1 MRWHPAVHCFNSP
14 QPGSWGKIK
23 VMSCKGRWF
32 VAPHVWFH
40 FSGNHPLPTAL
51 YLNAAFVFVQ
61 NDWGSRMWSDHG
73 ASQKCL
79 EFLSLTIETH
89 CLPSSIF
96 IEHLQCTRHNR
107 TYRRHCPCSWGAY
120 ILRKNTPLVEWHFCL
135 VFSEKYWGNT
145 RWGVSFGYDLAPSL
159 LERRRKDF
167 KRETVTDHSG
177 QGLQGDKHKLGWG
190 AGLQDRRGRLW
201 DASRGRKRVP

>member
-1 MRWHPAVHCFNSP
+1 
-14 QPGSWGKIK
+14 
-23 VMSCKGRWF
+23 
-32 VAPHVWFH
+32 
-40 FSGNHPLPTAL
+40 
-51 YLNAAFVFVQ
+51 
-61 NDWGSRMWSDHG
+61 MWSDHHG

-79 EFLSLTIETH
+79 QFLSLTIETH

-135 VFSEKYWGNT
+135 VFSVKYWGNT
-145 RWGVSFGYDLAPSL
+145 RWGVSFGCDLAPSL

-177 QGLQGDKHKLGWG
+177 QGLQGDKHKLNWG
-190 AGLQDRRGRLW
+190 AGLQERMRGGCGMQAEEGSGYLRHWVEPERSCGLFPNTW
-201 DASRGRKRVP
+201 PPSWNGWWQDSKREVSLCPTWK